1 MTVYRPVDTG
11 RKLNEHRRSD
21 TSYVRSICVLCKRG
35 GNAFLGLYVPVFET
49 VLLNYKQIR
58 RQNIGNTFFRTSSTG
73 NWTRNKFDD
82 GNACLDFNTVFSA
95 TWHHQVFAEIDEAKI
110 SIKLALSSSA
120 ADFKSGH
127 NLFLLE
133 TFRIIKWCL
142 FFRKRIL
149 NLLPKINIVL
159 TFYRNAN

>member
-1 MTVYRPVDTG
+1 MALQLQTNWMTVYRPVDTG

-49 VLLNYKQIR
+49 VLLNCKQIR

-82 GNACLDFNTVFSA
+82 GNACLDFNKVFSA
-95 TWHHQVFAEIDEAKI
+95 TWYHQVFAEIDEAKI

-120 ADFKSGH
+120 ANFKSGH
-127 NLFLLE
+127 NLFF
-133 TFRIIKWCL
+133 TW
-142 FFRKRIL
+142 
-149 NLLPKINIVL
+149 NISD
-159 TFYRNAN
+159 Y